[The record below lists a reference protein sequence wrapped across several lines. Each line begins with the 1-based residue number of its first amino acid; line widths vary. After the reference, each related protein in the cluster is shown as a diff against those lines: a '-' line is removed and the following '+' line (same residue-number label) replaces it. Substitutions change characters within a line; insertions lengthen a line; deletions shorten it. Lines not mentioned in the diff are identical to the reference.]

1 MAKQKILIVDD
12 ERLLRWSLRR
22 KCEEWGYNVE
32 EAENCAQAQ
41 EQIDQSRP
49 DLALLD
55 VRLPDGNGV
64 DLLQRIVQNSPGLP
78 VLMITADPKVEDI
91 KRAIRLGAFDYLTK
105 PVDFDELQLNI
116 SNALENL
123 RLREQVGSLR
133 EQIRNQSPETQFVA
147 PSPKMQTL
155 LAFVRKVAGSE
166 ASAVLI
172 QGESGVG
179 KDLIARVLHEE
190 SPRREFPFVAVNC
203 SAIPEQLLE
212 AEILGHER
220 GAFTDAKTMKRGL
233 METAHRGTLFLDE
246 IGEMPMLLQSKL
258 LRLLED
264 QTFRRVGG
272 VKDIRVDVRIV
283 AASNRNLA
291 EAVRNGQFRED
302 LFYRLMVI
310 PIFIP
315 PLRHH
320 PEDVLPLARHFIA
333 HYNLR
338 FRKNILGLT
347 PEAEALITRYDW
359 PGNVRE
365 IKNAIQRA
373 MILEEGPYIRPTY
386 LPLQTGSDGPM
397 RLDTAFPE
405 PTGEEKKES
414 LAWRKLANGRALPHL
429 VIPPQGTS
437 LKEVERLL
445 VERALQRCGGNQ
457 SRAARLLDI
466 SRDAMRYKMKKFG
479 LEGEGEGHAAEKSES
494 E

>member
-22 KCEEWGYNVE
+22 KCEEWGYAVE
-32 EAENCAQAQ
+32 EAENCARAL
-41 EQIDQSRP
+41 ESLELSRP

-64 DLLQRIVQNSPGLP
+64 DLLQQASQNTPGLP
-78 VLMITADPKVEDI
+78 ILMMTADPKIEDI

-105 PVDFDELQLNI
+105 PIDFDELQLNI
-116 SNALENL
+116 SNALEHS

-133 EQIRNQSPETQFVA
+133 EQVRSQSQFIA
-147 PSPKMQTL
+147 PSAKMQTL

-190 SPRREFPFVAVNC
+190 SPRRDFPFVAVNC
-203 SAIPEQLLE
+203 SAIPEHLLE
-212 AEILGHER
+212 AELLGHEK
-220 GAFTDAKTMKRGL
+220 GAFTDAKAMKRGL

-272 VKDIRVDVRIV
+272 VRDISVDVRIV
-283 AASNRNLA
+283 AASNRNLT
-291 EAVRNGQFRED
+291 EAVRAGQFRED

-315 PLRHH
+315 PLRQR
-320 PEDVLPLARHFIA
+320 PEDVLPLARHFVDF
-333 HYNLR
+333 YNLR
-338 FRKNILGLT
+338 FRKNVVDFT
-347 PEAEALITRYDW
+347 PEAKALITGYSW

-365 IKNAIQRA
+365 LKNAIQRA
-373 MILEEGPYIRPTY
+373 MILEEGPAIRPTY
-386 LPLQTGSDGPM
+386 LPLQPGVNGSL
-397 RLDTAFPE
+397 RLDTAFPDAT
-405 PTGEEKKES
+405 PES
-414 LAWRKLANGRALPHL
+414 SDGVAGWRALPNGRAVPEFN
-429 VIPPQGTS
+429 IPPNGTS
-437 LKEVERLL
+437 LDEVERVL
-445 VERALQRCGGNQ
+445 VEGALRQCNGNQ

-466 SRDAMRYKMKKFG
+466 SRDAMRYKMKKYN
-479 LEGEGEGHAAEKSES
+479 LAEDTL
-494 E
+494 

>member
-22 KCEEWGYNVE
+22 KCEEWGYAVE
-32 EAENCAQAQ
+32 EAENCARAL
-41 EQIDQSRP
+41 ESIELSRP

-64 DLLQRIVQNSPGLP
+64 DVLQQASQNTPGLP
-78 VLMITADPKVEDI
+78 ILMMTADPKIEDI

-105 PVDFDELQLNI
+105 PIDFDELQLNI
-116 SNALENL
+116 SNALEHS

-133 EQIRNQSPETQFVA
+133 EQVRSQSQFVA
-147 PSPKMQTL
+147 PSAKMQTL
-155 LAFVRKVAGSE
+155 LAFVRKVADSE

-190 SPRREFPFVAVNC
+190 SPRRDFPFVAVNC

-212 AEILGHER
+212 AELLGHEK
-220 GAFTDAKTMKRGL
+220 GAFTDAKAMKRGL

-272 VKDIRVDVRIV
+272 VRDISVDVRIV

-291 EAVRNGQFRED
+291 EAVRAGQFRED

-315 PLRHH
+315 PLRQR
-320 PEDVLPLARHFIA
+320 PEDVLPLARHFVDF
-333 HYNLR
+333 YNQR
-338 FRKNILGLT
+338 FRKNIVDFT
-347 PEAEALITRYDW
+347 PEAEALITGYSW

-365 IKNAIQRA
+365 LKNAIQRA
-373 MILEEGPYIRPTY
+373 MILEEGPAIRPTY
-386 LPLQTGSDGPM
+386 LPLQPGVDGPL
-397 RLDTAFPE
+397 RLDTAFPDDAPE
-405 PTGEEKKES
+405 TSGG
-414 LAWRKLANGRALPHL
+414 AADWRALPNGRAVPELN
-429 VIPPQGTS
+429 IPPNGTS
-437 LKEVERLL
+437 LEEVERVL
-445 VERALQRCGGNQ
+445 VEGALRQCNGNQ

-466 SRDAMRYKMKKFG
+466 SRDAMRYKMKKFN
-479 LEGEGEGHAAEKSES
+479 LEEDGA
-494 E
+494 